1 VNEGEIFIVRDRNGK
16 QVFDNHGNKWKLN
29 AQEVRVSPA
38 GDRVAFL
45 KDGVLRCAKLEPK
58 KTDKD
63 GNHIEDE

>member
-1 VNEGEIFIVRDRNGK
+1 
-16 QVFDNHGNKWKLN
+16 
-29 AQEVRVSPA
+29 
-38 GDRVAFL
+38 L